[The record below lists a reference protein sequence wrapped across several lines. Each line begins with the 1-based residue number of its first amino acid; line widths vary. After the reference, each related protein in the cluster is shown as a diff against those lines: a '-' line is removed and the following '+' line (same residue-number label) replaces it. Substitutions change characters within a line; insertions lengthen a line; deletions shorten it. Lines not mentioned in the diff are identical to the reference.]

1 MAEDTQMSIEER
13 YGVKYTGILARQL
26 QQEHSILSPYVTHM
40 PNCVGKS
47 MQIDYTNQSE
57 MKRILS
63 AYQDVEDPI
72 RDKFTARQMFAVPYY
87 TAHEYT
93 CDKEMYSNYLEH
105 GVPNIIT
112 EIKAEAQR
120 KKDEQILGMFL
131 DADGI
136 YRKLT
141 TETVPAAP
149 YSESIGGGILGTN
162 YLGTTG
168 SVREELDPDKNIIA
182 YDFAESGSQVES
194 NMTLGK
200 FRQAV
205 DRLKKAKAYIPGVT
219 HPVCVMSSSQI
230 LSLSQQFELTH
241 PGWGILDMQEGRMKR
256 LYGVEIVES
265 ELLPYMAGS
274 TNVRCCPM
282 FIKEHIYFGAWK
294 DVDVLVEGKGNGRVN
309 YGRVVAQLSYGSTRK
324 YLESV
329 QEIQCAE

>member
-1 MAEDTQMSIEER
+1 MAEEPKLTIEER

-47 MQIDYTNQSE
+47 MQIDYTNKSE

-63 AYQDVEDPI
+63 AYQNVEDPT

-87 TAHEYT
+87 TAHEFT

-112 EIKAEAQR
+112 EIKSEALR
-120 KKDEQILGMFL
+120 KKDEQIVGMAP

-136 YRKLT
+136 FRKIT
-141 TETVPAAP
+141 AETAP
-149 YSESIGGGILGTN
+149 TGPYNEIIGGGILGVN

-168 SVREELDPDKNIIA
+168 SIIEELDPDKNIIA
-182 YDFAESGSQVES
+182 YDAVESGSKVES
-194 NMTLGK
+194 NMTVGK
-200 FRQAV
+200 FRMAV
-205 DRLKKAKAYIPGVT
+205 DRLKRSKAFVPGVT
-219 HPVCVMSSSQI
+219 HAVCAMSSSQI
-230 LSLSQQFELTH
+230 LSLSQQLEVAH
-241 PGWGILDMQEGRMKR
+241 PGWGVLDMKEGRLMR
-256 LYGVEIVES
+256 LYGVDIVET

-282 FIKEHIYFGAWK
+282 FIKEHIYFGSWK

-309 YGRVVAQLSYGSTRK
+309 YGRVVAQLSFGSTRK
-324 YLESV
+324 YLQSV

>member
-1 MAEDTQMSIEER
+1 MAEEPKMTIEER

-47 MQIDYTNQSE
+47 MQIDYTNKSE

-63 AYQDVEDPI
+63 AYQNVENPT

-93 CDKEMYSNYLEH
+93 CDKEKYSNFLKH

-120 KKDEQILGMFL
+120 KKDEQIIGMAP

-136 YRKLT
+136 YRKIT
-141 TETVPAAP
+141 AATAPAGPYTEI
-149 YSESIGGGILGTN
+149 IGGGILGVN

-168 SVREELDPDKNIIA
+168 SIIEDLDPDKNIIA
-182 YDFAESGSQVES
+182 VDAVESGSKVVS

-200 FRQAV
+200 FRMAV
-205 DRLKKAKAYIPGVT
+205 NRLKRAKAFVPGVT
-219 HPVCVMSSSQI
+219 HPVCVMSSSQMLALAQE
-230 LSLSQQFELTH
+230 LSVAH
-241 PGWGILDMQEGRMKR
+241 PGWGVLDMKEGRLTR
-256 LYGVEIVES
+256 LYGVDLVES
-265 ELLPYMAGS
+265 ELLPYMEGT
-274 TNVRCCPM
+274 TNVRLCPM
-282 FIKEHIYFGAWK
+282 FIKEHVYFGAWQ

-309 YGRVVAQLSYGSTRK
+309 YGRVVAQLSFGSTRK
-324 YLESV
+324 YLQSV
-329 QEIQCAE
+329 QEIQCSE

>member
-1 MAEDTQMSIEER
+1 MAEDTKMTIEER

-26 QQEHSILSPYVTHM
+26 QQEHSVLSPYVTHM

-47 MQIDYTNQSE
+47 MQIDYTNTSE

-63 AYQDVEDPI
+63 AYQNVENPT

-87 TAHEYT
+87 TAHEFT
-93 CDKEMYSNYLEH
+93 CDKALYSNYLEH
-105 GVPNIIT
+105 GVPNIIK

-120 KKDEQILGMFL
+120 KKDAQIIGMAP
-131 DADGI
+131 DAEGI
-136 YRKLT
+136 YRKITAET
-141 TETVPAAP
+141 TPSGP
-149 YSESIGGGILGTN
+149 YSEIIGGGILGTN

-168 SVREELDPDKNIIA
+168 SVREELDPDKNIIH
-182 YDFAESGSQVES
+182 YDFVESGSSIES

-200 FRQAV
+200 FREAV
-205 DRLKKAKAYIPGVT
+205 TRLKKAKAFVPGVT

-230 LSLSQQFELTH
+230 LSLSQQFEVSH
-241 PGWGILDMQEGRMKR
+241 PGWGILDMENGRMKR

-274 TNVRCCPM
+274 TNVRLCPM
-282 FIKEHIYFGAWK
+282 FIKEHIYFGAWQ

-324 YLESV
+324 YLQSV
-329 QEIQCAE
+329 LEIQCAE